1 MSNNGFGRYLTDE
14 FKTGTRSEVAAQR
27 RARIRDAIE
36 RGTIEYD
43 HNGVP
48 LDPAGTERGT
58 PRPRK
63 NTGQGSTEDTPPTTR
78 RLTGEGARPSERGN
92 EDGFGR
98 YVSGD
103 APAGP
108 SDAAQR
114 EADSATAGRGFGR
127 YL

>member
-1 MSNNGFGRYLTDE
+1 MSGKGFGNYLTDE
-14 FKTGTRSEVAAQR
+14 HKARHLSEEAAQR
-27 RARIRDAIE
+27 RVRIREAIE
-36 RGTIEYD
+36 RGTIEYN

-63 NTGQGSTEDTPPTTR
+63 NTGQATTENTPPTTR
-78 RLTGEGARPSERGN
+78 RLTGEGAHHGERGN
-92 EDGFGR
+92 ESGFGR

-103 APAGP
+103 APAT
-108 SDAAQR
+108 STDAAQR
-114 EADSATAGRGFGR
+114 EAASDTAGRGFGR

>member
-1 MSNNGFGRYLTDE
+1 MSGNGFDRYLTDDH
-14 FKTGTRSEVAAQR
+14 KTTHRSEDAAQR
-27 RARIRDAIE
+27 RARIREAIAA
-36 RGTIEYD
+36 GTIEYD

-58 PRPRK
+58 PRPRRD
-63 NTGQGSTEDTPPTTR
+63 TGQTEDTPPSTR
-78 RLTGEGARPSERGN
+78 RLTGEGARQGERGN
-92 EDGFGR
+92 ESGFGK

-114 EADSATAGRGFGR
+114 EADSPTAGRGFGR